1 MENNENK
8 AFVNTASLF
17 EENDYYKSE
26 REALLKR
33 NEELLFENQQLQI
46 EISNIKNTISW
57 KLTAPIRGIRIL
69 IRIIFRFLKKL
80 FSFAKFFSF
89 SNIKKILRSLRIVGF
104 NRTIHTIKYRLAAN
118 QIQSDAYTVWM
129 QYNDP
134 KLSELENQRKTIFKI
149 NPKISIIVPM
159 YKTPVDF
166 FAELVHG
173 MVSQT
178 YKNWEL
184 CLEDGSPE
192 RNIKIEEICKKD
204 ERIKYNYTGKNLGI
218 AGNTNEALKR
228 ATGDYIALLDHD
240 DLLPPNCLYEI
251 VKAINDDPDVEFIYT
266 DEDKFTT
273 IDKPR
278 FDPHFKPDFAIDTL
292 RAVNYICHFS
302 VFRRDIMD
310 KLGGERSEYDGAQ
323 DYDLIIRMAEIAHN
337 IKHIPKILYHWRVHD
352 NSTSKANSDA
362 KPYAFEAG
370 IKVLE
375 DHLKRVG
382 IEGTVSH
389 GATLGTYKID
399 YRVVGNPKVTVLIPN
414 YNEADT
420 LKVCIDS
427 ILNLT
432 TYDNYEIVIIEN
444 NSTENSIFE
453 YYKELEKNARI
464 KVLRYP
470 DKGFNYSR
478 IVNYGVKNT
487 DGEFIVQLN
496 NDTELLTPDWL
507 EKMIGMCQRSDVG
520 AVGVKLYYP
529 DDTIQHAGVV
539 LGIGGVAGHLFKG
552 LDRCRHGYFSRD
564 SYIQNLSI
572 VTAACMMAK
581 RSVYEDV
588 DYMEENLAVAFNDVD
603 FCMKVIT
610 SGKLIIY
617 NPFVE
622 FYHYESKSRGFENT
636 PEKVKRFNG
645 EIAFFKEKWKKE
657 LSEGDHY
664 YNPNLRL
671 DNDQCGIK
679 EEIVTH

>member
-1 MENNENK
+1 MRSNNISDSDIIKE
-8 AFVNTASLF
+8 
-17 EENDYYKSE
+17 
-26 REALLKR
+26 LK
-33 NEELLFENQQLQI
+33 N
-46 EISNIKNTISW
+46 EISELKISNSALISENERLSSEIGRIRHTLSW
-57 KLTAPIRGIRIL
+57 RITAPIRFIRRVLGFFIRL
-69 IRIIFRFLKKL
+69 LKKAVRALRYLKPSNAKKFLRMVRIIGLK
-80 FSFAKFFSF
+80 
-89 SNIKKILRSLRIVGF
+89 
-104 NRTIHTIKYRLAAN
+104 RTIKLCRYRLDSYNGDPYAN
-118 QIQSDAYTVWM
+118 WM
-129 QYNDP
+129 KFNDP
-134 KLSELENQRKTIFKI
+134 KSDELERQRKTTFNI
-149 NPKISIIVPM
+149 NPKISILVPM
-159 YKTPVDF
+159 YNTPVDF

-192 RNIKIEEICKKD
+192 KNIKIEEICKKD
-204 ERIKYNYTGKNLGI
+204 ERIKYNYTGNNLGI

-240 DLLPPNCLYEI
+240 DLLPANCLYEV
-251 VKAINDDPDVEFIYT
+251 VKAINDDPDIEFIYT

-273 IDKPR
+273 LDKPR
-278 FDPHFKPDFAIDTL
+278 FEPHFKPDFAIDTL
-292 RAVNYICHFS
+292 RSNNYICHFS

-337 IKHIPKILYHWRVHD
+337 IRHIPKILYHWRVHD

-399 YRVVGNPKVTVLIPN
+399 YKVVGNPKVTVLIPN

-420 LKVCIDS
+420 LRVCIDS

-478 IVNYGVKNT
+478 IINYGVKNT

-496 NDTELLTPDWL
+496 NDTELITPDWL

-539 LGIGGVAGHLFKG
+539 LGLLGLAGHVFRG
-552 LDRCRHGYFSRD
+552 LDRNVHGYFARD
-564 SYIQNLSI
+564 SHIQNLSI

-588 DYMEENLAVAFNDVD
+588 GYMEEKLAVAFNDVD

-622 FYHYESKSRGFENT
+622 FYHYESKSRGIEDT
-636 PEKVKRFNG
+636 PEKIKRFNS
-645 EIAFFKEKWKKE
+645 EIEFFKKKWKKQLE
-657 LSEGDHY
+657 TGDRY
-664 YNPNLRL
+664 YNMNLRL
-671 DNDQCGIK
+671 DSDNYAIR
-679 EEIVTH
+679 EEKV

>member
-1 MENNENK
+1 MRSNNISDSDITEQSK
-8 AFVNTASLF
+8 ICRVTAPFS
-17 EENDYYKSE
+17 S
-26 REALLKR
+26 LKR
-33 NEELLFENQQLQI
+33 VFIKIIMLLRKGIKQLSKLKP
-46 EISNIKNTISW
+46 SNFK
-57 KLTAPIRGIRIL
+57 KFYRLL
-69 IRIIFRFLKKL
+69 RIIG
-80 FSFAKFFSF
+80 
-89 SNIKKILRSLRIVGF
+89 IK
-104 NRTIHTIKYRLAAN
+104 RTIKLCRYRLNSNNGDPYAN
-118 QIQSDAYTVWM
+118 WM
-129 QYNDP
+129 KFNDP
-134 KLSELENQRKTIFKI
+134 KSDELERQRKTTFNI
-149 NPKISIIVPM
+149 NPKISILVPM
-159 YKTPVDF
+159 YNTPVDF

-192 RNIKIEEICKKD
+192 MNIKIEEICKKD
-204 ERIKYNYTGKNLGI
+204 ERIKYNYTGNNLGI

-240 DLLPPNCLYEI
+240 DLLPANCLYEV
-251 VKAINDDPDVEFIYT
+251 VKTINDDPDIEFIYT

-273 IDKPR
+273 LDKPR

-337 IKHIPKILYHWRVHD
+337 IKHIPKVLYHCRVRD
-352 NSTSKANSDA
+352 NSTSKANYVA

-375 DHLKRVG
+375 DHLKRMG
-382 IEGTVSH
+382 LEGTVSH

-399 YRVVGNPKVTVLIPN
+399 YKVVGNPKVTVLIPN

-420 LKVCIDS
+420 LRVCIDS

-453 YYKELEKNARI
+453 YYKELENNARI

-478 IVNYGVKNT
+478 IINYGIKNT
-487 DGEFIVQLN
+487 DGEFIIQLN
-496 NDTELLTPDWL
+496 NDTELITPDWL
-507 EKMIGMCQRSDVG
+507 EKMIGMCQRSEVG

-539 LGIGGVAGHLFKG
+539 LGLLGLAGHVFRG
-552 LDRCRHGYFSRD
+552 LDRNVHGYFARD
-564 SYIQNLSI
+564 SHIQNLSI

-588 DYMEENLAVAFNDVD
+588 GYMEEKLAVAFNDVD
-603 FCMKVIT
+603 FCMKVVA

-622 FYHYESKSRGFENT
+622 FYHYESKSRGIENT

-645 EIAFFKEKWKKE
+645 EIAFFTEKWKNK
-657 LSEGDHY
+657 LKNGDPY
-664 YNPNLRL
+664 YNINFRL
-671 DNDQCGIK
+671 DSCDFAVR
-679 EEIVTH
+679 EEKIRI